1 MQGVWAV
8 VGPLVGVWVG
18 AYLTGRRQKQE
29 WVADN
34 KKEEYRELVK
44 AITGCLS
51 AYVQVYAVQTLR
63 SGDDERRILGV
74 DANFVEVVRSRL
86 FIGREVRALDVEGR
100 FIKIK
105 QTFREKHIVEL
116 FINDTDAL
124 LDKISAAASADISSE

>member
-1 MQGVWAV
+1 MIYAPGRGALNLNWGTAWRVMQGVWAV

-74 DANFVEVVRSRL
+74 DANFVEVV
-86 FIGREVRALDVEGR
+86 
-100 FIKIK
+100 
-105 QTFREKHIVEL
+105 
-116 FINDTDAL
+116 
-124 LDKISAAASADISSE
+124 